1 MLREGNK
8 MREHKAVAY
17 IRVSTQGQLEK
28 WGMDAQKEAI
38 LEYAKANNLE
48 IIRWYE
54 EVGSGAYEREVFESI
69 CMGAEGQKEDF
80 DTVIVFKT
88 DRVAR
93 ETKLYFYYLY
103 LLEKQGIK
111 LLSTV
116 EEFDE
121 DSGITNLYRSILQFV
136 AEQER
141 KNILMRTMNGRKVKA
156 SQGGFVGGKVPYGYK
171 SVNKELV
178 VDYNE
183 IRFVK
188 MCFACLDK
196 GMSLRKTADFLAANG
211 CKNRNGTP
219 CTFALIRSIRD
230 NRRLYEGYYS
240 FNGKEVEG
248 KQERII

>member
-1 MLREGNK
+1 MK
-8 MREHKAVAY
+8 REHKAVAY
-17 IRVSTQGQLEK
+17 IRVSTEGQADK
-28 WGMDAQKEAI
+28 FGIDAQKDAI
-38 LEYAKANNLE
+38 LKYAKEHNLE
-48 IIRWYE
+48 VIRFYE
-54 EVGSGAYEREVFESI
+54 EVGSGAKEREVLESI
-69 CMGAEGQKEDF
+69 CMGTEGQKEDF

-88 DRVAR
+88 DRIAR

-121 DSGITNLYRSILQFV
+121 DSAIANIYLSILQFV

-141 KNILMRTMNGRKVKA
+141 KNIMIRTMNGKKKKA
-156 SQGGFVGGKVPYGYK
+156 ETGGFCGGKAPYGYINQ
-171 SVNKELV
+171 NKELV
-178 VDYNE
+178 VNYDE

-219 CTFALIRSIRD
+219 CTFALVRSIRD

-248 KQERII
+248 KQERVI

>member
-1 MLREGNK
+1 

-17 IRVSTQGQLEK
+17 IRVSTEGQSEK
-28 WGMDAQKEAI
+28 FGMEAQKDAI
-38 LEYAKANNLE
+38 LEYARKNNLE
-48 IIRWYE
+48 VIRFYE
-54 EVGSGAYEREVFESI
+54 EVGSGAKEREVLESL
-69 CMGAEGQKEDF
+69 CMGAEGQREDF

-121 DSGITNLYRSILQFV
+121 DSAIANIYLSILQFV

-141 KNILMRTMNGRKVKA
+141 KNIMMRTLNGKKKKA
-156 SQGGFVGGKVPYGYK
+156 ETGGFCGGPAPYAYK
-171 SVNKELV
+171 NLNKELV
-178 VDYNE
+178 IDYNE
-183 IRFVK
+183 IKFVK
-188 MCFACLDK
+188 MCFACLDN
-196 GMSLRKTADFLAANG
+196 GMSLRKTADFMAANG
-211 CKNRNGTP
+211 CKNRNGNP
-219 CTFALIRSIRD
+219 CTFALVRSIRD

-240 FNGKEVEG
+240 FGEGIEVRG

>member
-1 MLREGNK
+1 MK
-8 MREHKAVAY
+8 REHKAVAY
-17 IRVSTQGQLEK
+17 IRVSTEGQAEK
-28 WGMDAQKEAI
+28 FGIDAQKDAI
-38 LEYAKANNLE
+38 IQYAQENNLE

-54 EVGSGAYEREVFESI
+54 EVGSGAKEREVFESL
-69 CMGAEGQKEDF
+69 CLGAEGERTDF

-103 LLEKQGIK
+103 LLEKQGIT
-111 LLSTV
+111 LLSTM

-141 KNILMRTMNGRKVKA
+141 KNILVRTMNGRKVKA
-156 SQGGFVGGKVPYGYK
+156 SQGGFVGGKVPYGYT
-171 SVNKELV
+171 SVNKELAI
-178 VDYNE
+178 DYNE
-183 IRFVK
+183 IRYVK
-188 MCFACLDK
+188 MCFACLDR
-196 GMSLRKTADFLAANG
+196 GMSLRKTAEFLAANG
-211 CKNRNGTP
+211 CKNRNGNP
-219 CTFALIRSIRD
+219 CTFALVRSIRD

-248 KQERII
+248 KQERVI